1 MESCSIQKL
10 KAPESQDAFSRT
22 AKLSIPN
29 RPSDA
34 LSGSQVLDQIRDLPR
49 EEREVIIWNEVK
61 KGNIPNFLRTL
72 VMVSDTVEIQNQKV
86 NIRYYVLPDYLAL
99 GSNRDYFLCPMTPRL
114 GQKIASELGCF
125 LPTRKMV
132 NQIWKLAALQ
142 LEPEPIPPS
151 AKMVTVPVF
160 EKHDKLVWKQRRTFL
175 NSKPLGSLVSGH
187 KKDVIISNG
196 ISKNRNQ
203 GKVVIYGW
211 HYTTGKPIQPL
222 YAGHADYYADYS
234 HGIRL
239 IQQIV
244 YVNEEPMLASDLLR
258 SEKLHGLLSDE
269 GPIIKAQY

>member
-34 LSGSQVLDQIRDLPR
+34 LSGSQILDQIRDLGR

-99 GSNRDYFLCPMTPRL
+99 GSNMDYFLCPMTPLL

-132 NQIWKLAALQ
+132 NQIWKVAVLQ

-160 EKHDKLVWKQRRTFL
+160 EKHNNLVWKQRRTFL

-211 HYTTGKPIQPL
+211 HYTTGEPIQPL

-258 SEKLHGLLSDE
+258 SEKLHVLLSDE
-269 GPIIKAQY
+269 GPIKKAYY